1 MKWYCVS
8 RVLRWSSDKGTSY
21 DVHIVYSSQDFM
33 EVFKL
38 YMKKYL
44 FSKYYIR
51 ETGVH
56 PESVPPET
64 LFNTLTFGYAFINE
78 HVCWSRDI
86 PRCMKGVDQTT
97 ADLISNVEKSLRVYM
112 NKFITHIYS
121 TKRSCC
127 FGCDSD
133 WYLTRK
139 HRHSYDFDTNKFTTS
154 KKVSS
159 SDGSKLVPY
168 VF

>member
-8 RVLRWSSDKGTSY
+8 KVLRWSSDKGTSY
-21 DVHIVYSSQDFM
+21 DVHIVHSSQDFM

-44 FSKYYIR
+44 FSHYYIR

-78 HVCWSRDI
+78 RVCQSRDVVTE
-86 PRCMKGVDQTT
+86 RFDQTT
-97 ADLISNVEKSLRVYM
+97 ADLISAVEKSLRVYM
-112 NKFITHIYS
+112 NKFTTHIYS
-121 TKRSCC
+121 TQRSCC
-127 FGCDSD
+127 FGCNSD

-139 HRHSYDFDTNKFTTS
+139 YRHSYDFDTMKFTTT

-159 SDGSKLVPY
+159 DSGLVPY